1 MCYNC
6 FIKVTWNPPQTKWP
20 KVFQH
25 STKMTKNSLLQ
36 GGFAG
41 QAFSKKKKGIFQDQ
55 ILNVQLFFSISEVT
69 TILTG
74 YLGLD

>member
-1 MCYNC
+1 
-6 FIKVTWNPPQTKWP
+6 
-20 KVFQH
+20 
-25 STKMTKNSLLQ
+25 MTKNLLLQ
-36 GGFAG
+36 GRFAS

-55 ILNVQLFFSISEVT
+55 ILNVQIFFSISVT

>member
-1 MCYNC
+1 
-6 FIKVTWNPPQTKWP
+6 
-20 KVFQH
+20 
-25 STKMTKNSLLQ
+25 MTQNSLLQ
-36 GGFAG
+36 GGFAS

-55 ILNVQLFFSISEVT
+55 ILNVHIFFSFSEVT